1 MNKVILIGRLVKDP
15 EIKTTQSQIAF
26 CGFTIAVDRKFKTSS
41 GERKADFISC
51 VAWRQQAEFL
61 GHYFSKGSRVAVIG
75 NLQSRTY
82 DDANGKKVYVTEVVC
97 DEIEFVDSK
106 HDLQTGTTV
115 QNNPPAPTVDNGFYP
130 AMDDDTA
137 LPFDL

>member
-1 MNKVILIGRLVKDP
+1 MNKIVLIGRICKDL
-15 EIKTTQSQIAF
+15 EVKTTQSQVAV
-26 CGFTIAVDRKFKTSS
+26 CSFTVAVDRKFKNAN
-41 GERKADFISC
+41 GEREADFLNC

-61 GHYFSKGSRVAVIG
+61 GKYFHKGSKVALTG
-75 NLQSRTY
+75 SLQTRNY

-106 HDLQTGTTV
+106 SERSES
-115 QNNPPAPTVDNGFYP
+115 NNPPAPAVDNGFYP
-130 AMDDDTA
+130 AADDDTT